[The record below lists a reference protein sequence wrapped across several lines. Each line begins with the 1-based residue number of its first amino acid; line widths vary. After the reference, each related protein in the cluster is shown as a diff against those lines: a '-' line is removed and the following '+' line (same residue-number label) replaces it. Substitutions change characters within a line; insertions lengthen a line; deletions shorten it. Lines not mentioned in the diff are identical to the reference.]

1 MTDPCDQNL
10 RARTN
15 VRALRSER
23 RGDRWFTSHE
33 TLAALPNK
41 ETLLMQLEASL
52 CGTQNA
58 PAGVEV
64 LVVDVSERTGTTK
77 FRSPYF
83 RDEALVR
90 IAGIFGAV
98 VRRADTVYRI
108 GDSRFAVTVVNAC
121 DSESS
126 KSIAERIIAE
136 VDGATTG
143 PRQIRVSVG
152 ISSTPI
158 EQISAD
164 DLLSQAESAALS
176 SPQSFDDEWNVYSEC
191 LRAATPPS
199 GVTIERLAQAVERE
213 EFSLVFQAI
222 IDSRD
227 LTWCGAE
234 ALVRW
239 NHPEHGTVLP
249 GQFLPLAE
257 RSGMIGAIGRSV
269 LPELGAFA
277 NSARD
282 LSKRDDFFISL
293 NVSHLQL
300 GDAGY
305 SNALRQTLAAAAFPL
320 SNLVIEVTENFAPVE
335 HDQMAAFSEILGST
349 DVRFALD
356 DFGSGNWALDHL
368 WRLPFSILK
377 LDRRLI
383 ANIAESP
390 DDRKL
395 LEDLLAFAGEHNL
408 CTIAEGVETAEQ
420 VAMLTG
426 MGVDGMQGFKLS
438 NPLTADE
445 SLGQITASAA

>member
-58 PAGVEV
+58 PKGVEV
-64 LVVDVSERTGTTK
+64 LVVDVSERTGAK
-77 FRSPYF
+77 EYRSPYF

-90 IAGIFGAV
+90 IARIFGAV
-98 VRRADTVYRI
+98 VRRTDAVYRI
-108 GDSRFAVTVVNAC
+108 GDSRFAVAVVNSS
-121 DSESS
+121 DSEPP

-136 VDGATTG
+136 VDGAAKG
-143 PRQIRVSVG
+143 PRQTCVSVG
-152 ISSTPI
+152 ISTTSF
-158 EQISAD
+158 ERISAEE
-164 DLLSQAESAALS
+164 LLAQAESAALS
-176 SPQSFDDEWNVYSEC
+176 SPQSLDDQWTIYSES
-191 LRAATPPS
+191 LRESRPPV
-199 GVTIERLAQAVERE
+199 GVTTERLAQAIERE
-213 EFSLVFQAI
+213 EFSLVFQTI

-234 ALVRW
+234 ALIRW
-239 NHPEHGTVLP
+239 DHPEHGTVLP

-257 RSGMIGAIGRSV
+257 RTGMIGAIGRSV

-277 NSARD
+277 TTARAM
-282 LSKRDDFFISL
+282 SKRDDFFISL

-300 GDAGY
+300 NDTSY

-320 SNLVIEVTENFAPVE
+320 RNLVIEVTENFAPVE
-335 HDQMAAFSEILGST
+335 RNQMTAFSEILGSA

-356 DFGSGNWALDHL
+356 DFGSGSWALDHL

-390 DDRKL
+390 DDRNL
-395 LEDLLAFAGEHNL
+395 LEGLLTLASEHNL
-408 CTIAEGVETAEQ
+408 YTIAEGVETAEQ

-445 SLGQITASAA
+445 SLGQIMASAA